1 MKHVTTDRL
10 IGDLKTVVEDAEEL
24 LRATAGQTG
33 EKIAA
38 ARERAEDSLLA
49 ARERLGEMQKE
60 LIDQTRELAESA
72 DSYVRKNPWQA
83 VGIAAAAGLVVG
95 LLITRR

>member
-10 IGDLKTVVEDAEEL
+10 FADLKTVVEDAEEL

-38 ARERAEDSLLA
+38 ARERAEDSLYA